1 MELVAIKEEPEK
13 AVEFKLAKITN
24 PNWLGILAPQI
35 KIFCEK
41 LNLPTITYET
51 LYTYFLRTIQHGG
64 DNIEFWVV
72 LKDDEVIAFA
82 HWFVNGLPQR
92 GAVSC
97 DYIYSWNRMRE
108 PIELLIEKFIKFGKE
123 NHAPIYT
130 GTAIGEAVFRV
141 FRKAGAKQ
149 GLKFEKTSLIDF
161 RGRLA

>member
-1 MELVAIKEEPEK
+1 MDLAVVENTQE
-13 AVEFKLAKITN
+13 AVEFQLAKISN
-24 PNWLGILAPQI
+24 PNWLGMLAPQI

-64 DNIEFWVV
+64 DNVEFWVV
-72 LKDDEVIAFA
+72 LKDSEPIAFA
-82 HWFVNGLPQR
+82 HWFVNGLPHR

-97 DYIYSWNRMRE
+97 DYIHSWNRMRE
-108 PIELLIEKFIKFGKE
+108 PIQLLIEKFIAFGKE

-130 GTAIGEAVFRV
+130 GTATSEAVFRV

-149 GLKFEKTSLIDF
+149 GLKLEKTSLIDF
-161 RGRLA
+161 MGRHI